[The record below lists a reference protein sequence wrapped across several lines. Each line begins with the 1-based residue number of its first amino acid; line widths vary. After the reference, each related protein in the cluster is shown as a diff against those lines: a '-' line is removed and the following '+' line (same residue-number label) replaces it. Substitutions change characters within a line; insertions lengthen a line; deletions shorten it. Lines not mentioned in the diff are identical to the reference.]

1 MMRHAIATATLIATV
16 LMSASAPAYTIKG
29 GVLCNEILTEHEVE
43 DYRNMNRW
51 WLLGYFT
58 ARNMY
63 EDADVGYGIDDEVIY
78 DRAYKFCS
86 ANLDKNWDDAAYSVY
101 NNML

>member
-1 MMRHAIATATLIATV
+1 MKHAIATAILVASV
-16 LMSASAPAYTIKG
+16 LLSASAPAYTIKG
-29 GVLCNEILTEHEVE
+29 GVLCDEIVAEHEVE

-78 DRAYKFCS
+78 ERAYKFCS

-101 NNML
+101 NNMR